1 MPLPVVLHPAAPM
14 TLLEQV
20 ATTLRRRIRAPRGA
34 RVLAAVSG
42 GADSVALAW
51 LLAALAERG
60 TIELAGIAHLNHQLR
75 GAEADADE
83 AFCQALAQRIGV
95 PCRSTRADVA
105 RLAASGRE
113 SIEAAARRA
122 RYAWLA
128 EARRDLDADFIAT
141 GHTLDDQAE
150 TVLLRLLRGAGT
162 RGLSGIRVV
171 RGAIIRP
178 LLDCR
183 RRDVRAFLVAGQ
195 QTFREDAS
203 NADVTIPR
211 NRLRHELLPVIDR
224 LAPGGLDALARTA
237 ALAVDDEE
245 FLLSQAIIAARSV
258 VLTTAAGVQLNR
270 EPLHALA
277 PAIGRRVIRAAA
289 ELAAP
294 LDALRL
300 TSAHIEAVWRLVGS
314 ERDHIVELP
323 GVRAE
328 AVGEW
333 VRLAPSSDARGRTK
347 DFEMRLDLPGTV
359 TVAGTGWRISADV
372 RDQSAWSGVEV
383 SRGRQS
389 LQIVVPVAMVGQ
401 SVTVRSR
408 RPGDRI
414 KPIGAPGRKKLQDL
428 LVDLKVPRGERDQ
441 VPVVVNQN
449 GQVVWV
455 VGVAMADEFRVTAPE
470 AEVVVFTAERQ

>member
-1 MPLPVVLHPAAPM
+1 M

-20 ATTLRRRIRAPRGA
+20 ATTMRRRIRAPRGV

-51 LLAALAERG
+51 LLAALSKRG
-60 TIELAGIAHLNHQLR
+60 TIALAGIAHLNHQLR
-75 GAEADADE
+75 GADADADE
-83 AFCQALAQRIGV
+83 AFCHSLALRIGV
-95 PCRSTRADVA
+95 PFRSTRADVA
-105 RLAASGRE
+105 ALARSRRE

-128 EARRDLDADFIAT
+128 EAAEDLDARYIAT

-162 RGLSGIRVV
+162 RGLSGIRVT
-171 RGAIIRP
+171 RGAVIRP

-183 RRDVRAFLVAGQ
+183 RTEIRAFLAAERE
-195 QTFREDAS
+195 TFREDAS
-203 NADVTIPR
+203 NADISIPR

-224 LAPGGLDALARTA
+224 LAPRGLDALARTA
-237 ALAVDDEE
+237 ALAVEDEE

-258 VLTTAAGVQLNR
+258 VLSSADGVQLQKA
-270 EPLHALA
+270 PLQALA
-277 PAIGRRVIRAAA
+277 PAIGRRVIRAAV

-294 LDALRL
+294 LDVTRL
-300 TSAHIEAVWRLVGS
+300 TSTHIEAVWRLVAS
-314 ERDHIVELP
+314 PRDLIVEIP
-323 GVRAE
+323 GIRVE
-328 AVGEW
+328 AVG
-333 VRLAPSSDARGRTK
+333 GRVGLVPVGRVSGRAEGFDGT
-347 DFEMRLDLPGTV
+347 LDVPGTA
-359 TVAGTGWRISADV
+359 TLAGTGWRISAEV
-372 RDQSAWSGVEV
+372 RDQSAWPGVEV
-383 SRGRQS
+383 SRGRES
-389 LQIVVPVAMVGQ
+389 LQIAVPASMVGR

-428 LVDLKVPRGERDQ
+428 LVDRKVPRGERDQ
-441 VPVVVNQN
+441 VPVVVDQN